1 MKKFKSKA
9 KSQTTFSDAKVI
21 KKIGKWTIE
30 VFTNPF
36 GKKELVASDS
46 WNTYYPIIYDF
57 NKKVAWDHPY
67 YVPDGVRKWVR
78 ENSFDLYD
86 LLREM

>member
-21 KKIGKWTIE
+21 KKIGVWTIE
-30 VFTNPF
+30 VFTNPI
-36 GKKELVASDS
+36 GKKQLVACND

-57 NKKVAWDHPY
+57 SKDVAWDHPY
-67 YVPDGVRKWVR
+67 YVSANVRKWVR
-78 ENSFDLYD
+78 ENSLDLYD
-86 LLREM
+86 LLKT